1 MGSLAVITWLS
12 CALPSVAGFAG
23 RCSLCMLCRVWNYCQ
38 CIWKCHHKYTVTFAE
53 GFLRHSAVLL
63 ILHCALSI
71 LPYSKLS
78 VDAKIHPDVCLLVMQ
93 VSNSDFSEHKCRIR
107 VIPQTSGDACWHLGC
122 RVQFHWLDSPL
133 GSYNF
138 RLIWGI
144 WMSLG
149 LRSST
154 NLCLL
159 VLFAFI
165 TTCLLQKHLVTCGL
179 LTALYELAAV
189 KNGSSCKTRGE
200 TGRWL
205 CGTGSLEKCQSRS
218 QGCLAIGLAS
228 SIIVSVYF
236 ISK

>member
-93 VSNSDFSEHKCRIR
+93 ISNLDFSEHKCRIR
-107 VIPQTSGDACWHLGC
+107 VIPRRLGMPVGIWVAEC
-122 RVQFHWLDSPL
+122 SSTDWTPRWGRVILDSF
-133 GSYNF
+133 GESE
-138 RLIWGI
+138 
-144 WMSLG
+144 
-149 LRSST
+149 
-154 NLCLL
+154 CLL
-159 VLFAFI
+159 VS
-165 TTCLLQKHLVTCGL
+165 G
-179 LTALYELAAV
+179 AAP
-189 KNGSSCKTRGE
+189 TF
-200 TGRWL
+200 
-205 CGTGSLEKCQSRS
+205 
-218 QGCLAIGLAS
+218 
-228 SIIVSVYF
+228 VS
-236 ISK
+236 